1 MYLLMHQ
8 LGTPYFP
15 VFLQI
20 MLKKSFILQFV
31 IEHKLQNQ
39 TATCKIGILP
49 LGILPRAEKGPK
61 GIDSMTDFSQSSL
74 QSM

>member
-1 MYLLMHQ
+1 MSEINWSQKY
-8 LGTPYFP
+8 
-15 VFLQI
+15 VFVDASAW
-20 MLKKSFILQFV
+20 KKSFILQFV

-49 LGILPRAEKGPK
+49 LGILPRAEKRPK